1 MNARMCLS
9 VWVTRVIYGCLCDST
24 MKNAEN
30 SNFVKNDSNEGRA
43 GESEMK
49 EDETRTK
56 HQQQQQKKK
65 TPQENNGHRGA

>member
-1 MNARMCLS
+1 MNARKCLS
-9 VWVTRVIYGCLCDST
+9 VWVTRVIYGCLCDSA

-43 GESEMK
+43 ESEMK

-56 HQQQQQKKK
+56 QQQKK
-65 TPQENNGHRGA
+65 TPQENNEHRGA